1 MDDREV
7 ERSCLCRERQGD
19 QQSAGSAFG
28 PEEESY
34 SQSEPRDSTQVSAPH
49 KSRKMNKIKHFWPLP
64 ADPNLYLRTIR
75 LKARIVFTLK
85 GVIRLWWAFGV
96 THRP

>member
-19 QQSAGSAFG
+19 QQSADAAFG

-34 SQSEPRDSTQVSAPH
+34 CQSEPRDSTQT
-49 KSRKMNKIKHFWPLP
+49 NTGF
-64 ADPNLYLRTIR
+64 DPGPT
-75 LKARIVFTLK
+75 AGFDT
-85 GVIRLWWAFGV
+85 GSSVI
-96 THRP
+96 